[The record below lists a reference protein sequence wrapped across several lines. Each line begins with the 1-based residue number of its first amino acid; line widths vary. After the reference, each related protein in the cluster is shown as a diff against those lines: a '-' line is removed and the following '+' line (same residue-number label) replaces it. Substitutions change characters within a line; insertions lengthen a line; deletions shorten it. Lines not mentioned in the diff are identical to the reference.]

1 MADNRLAQLMKH
13 DDSSRKQ
20 GEDSMAEAV
29 RQHPLVDMQ
38 KAVGNTAVARMIAM
52 RQAEEEEMQAK
63 HDPALQRQEE
73 EEEMQAKH
81 DPALQ
86 RQEEEEEMQAKHD
99 DGAPVVGLEGGEVGE
114 EISSSISA
122 ERGSGSGLSSPV
134 REKMEGAFGTSFAD
148 VRVHADSTADA
159 LNRQVTAKA
168 FTTGNDIFLRND
180 SSAGDEKLMAHEL
193 THVVQQRS
201 MSGGGGGSMQ
211 VGAAGS
217 EHEQEADAV
226 AHEVTSGGQVAR
238 HGEEQS

>member
-73 EEEMQAKH
+73 EEAMQAKH

-122 ERGSGSGLSSPV
+122 LSIGATSKGSISWGVTQVALAT
-134 REKMEGAFGTSFAD
+134 GAGTS
-148 VRVHADSTADA
+148 STRGWPRSLRSLPLARA
-159 LNRQVTAKA
+159 LVTASLA
-168 FTTGNDIFLRND
+168 ASTTARSL
-180 SSAGDEKLMAHEL
+180 SAWMAAKPQPPSA
-193 THVVQQRS
+193 TTRIPS
-201 MSGGGGGSMQ
+201 P
-211 VGAAGS
+211 
-217 EHEQEADAV
+217 
-226 AHEVTSGGQVAR
+226 
-238 HGEEQS
+238 